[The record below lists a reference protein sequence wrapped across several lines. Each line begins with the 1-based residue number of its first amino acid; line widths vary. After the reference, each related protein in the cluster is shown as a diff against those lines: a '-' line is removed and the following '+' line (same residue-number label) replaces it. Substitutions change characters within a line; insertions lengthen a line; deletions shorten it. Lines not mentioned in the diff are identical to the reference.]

1 MKRILSIIIVA
12 GIANLTCSSQS
23 IEGMHNSDIESIMS
37 EIKRCDSILS
47 HSKKKDEISMAKDIQ
62 IAEYRKLSAI
72 LQQTIDDK
80 NRNYAVLTDSHE
92 SLNTEYVTLSHKLNF
107 YEKLL
112 SNDTIVF
119 SMELPKDEDVPPC
132 LKSHVNVIREIQK
145 VERNIRKVELMI
157 EETNEKLKDLPV
169 DKKSTI
175 KKLINDDVMKLDK
188 QLTLVERMDFKTLSE
203 EQKKYFKP
211 YLTERYNKFLEYYK

>member
-1 MKRILSIIIVA
+1 MILA
-12 GIANLTCSSQS
+12 WIANLTCSSQS
-23 IEGMHNSDIESIMS
+23 IEGMHNFETESIMS

-62 IAEYRKLSAI
+62 IEEYRKLSAI

-107 YEKLL
+107 YEMLL
-112 SNDTIVF
+112 SNDTKVF

-188 QLTLVERMDFKTLSE
+188 QLTSVERMDFNTLSK